1 MSKRQRLFSKRK
13 IIHRATSPG
22 TLIEPEGA
30 RPPVIDIIAFDA
42 ERVVERSAVSVDD
55 AAALAGQF
63 PVVWID
69 VAGLGDAE
77 LIRRLGETF
86 DLHPLALEDV
96 LNTHHRPK
104 VEEYDNNVFVV
115 TRMASIEQDR
125 LVMEQVSLFLGERFV
140 ISFQEHTGDCLD
152 PVRARIRRPGRRNRL
167 INTDYL
173 AYALIDAIVDGY
185 FPVLEHFDGR
195 LNRLEDA
202 IIEHPEG
209 DVVSDTHELKRD
221 FQHLRHGIWPLRES
235 LRRLAEHSALVREDT
250 RPFLRDCQDHVI
262 QIIDILETFTERA
275 AALTELYL
283 SSLSFRMNEIMKV
296 LTIIATVFI
305 PLSFVAGVYGMN
317 FDRAASPL
325 NMPELGWYFG
335 YPFALVLMAAV
346 ALALIVYFVRRGWIS
361 FGR

>member
-1 MSKRQRLFSKRK
+1 MSNRQRLFSKRK

-30 RPPVIDIIAFDA
+30 QPPVINVIAFDT
-42 ERVVERSAVSVDD
+42 ERVVERTAVSVDD
-55 AAALAGQF
+55 AVALAAEF
-63 PVVWID
+63 PVLWID

-77 LIRRLGETF
+77 LIRRLGESF

-104 VEEYDNNVFVV
+104 VEEYDNNAFVV
-115 TRMASIEQDR
+115 TRMASIERDR
-125 LVMEQVSLFLGERFV
+125 LVMEQVSLFLGEHFV
-140 ISFQEHTGDCLD
+140 ISFQENTGDCLE
-152 PVRARIRRPGRRNRL
+152 PVRARIRRPGRRNRF

-195 LNRLEDA
+195 LNHLEDA
-202 IIEHPEG
+202 IIEHSEG
-209 DVVSDTHELKRD
+209 SVVADTHELKRD

-235 LRRLAEHSALVREDT
+235 LRRLADHSPQVRDDT

-262 QIIDILETFTERA
+262 QIVDILETFTERA

-283 SSLSFRMNEIMKV
+283 SSLSFRMNETMKV

-335 YPFALVLMAAV
+335 YPFALALMATM
-346 ALALIVYFVRRGWIS
+346 ALALIVYFVRRGWIT